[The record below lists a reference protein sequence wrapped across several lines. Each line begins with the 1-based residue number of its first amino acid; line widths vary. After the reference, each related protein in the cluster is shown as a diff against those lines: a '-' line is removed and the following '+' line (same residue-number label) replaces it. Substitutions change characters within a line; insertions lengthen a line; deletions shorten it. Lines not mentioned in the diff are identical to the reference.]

1 MTMLACVNFNQ
12 PLTTI
17 EDTIDHYFIMY
28 RLPINNTIHVYI
40 VTWTHLLVAKSLPVV
55 YMYMYIICIV
65 LADAQLGI

>member
-17 EDTIDHYFIMY
+17 EDTIDHYFIC
-28 RLPINNTIHVYI
+28 PINNTIHVYI

>member
-1 MTMLACVNFNQ
+1 MLACVNFNQ
-12 PLTTI
+12 PLSTI

-28 RLPINNTIHVYI
+28 RLPINNTKHVFI
-40 VTWTHLLVAKSLPVV
+40 VTWTRLLVAKSLPVV